1 MRGLIERAGNWVFA
15 NGLSGDF
22 EEVKRAL
29 QRAGS
34 SLSLVARLDQY
45 YAGFDHV
52 PAYQAAR
59 KAAFAPHEVAPS
71 TSVVLSKGPNV
82 ELHVIAATAASGY
95 RAERLSGGLNRPDTS
110 GYSPCLRM
118 GDLVFMAGQLA
129 RDGDGKIAV
138 RGVAHETDYIL
149 RNRVVP
155 ALEAAGCAADLV
167 LKAQA
172 YVTGD
177 VGDFRRAWSAFFGAD
192 LPPTT
197 VVPVPHPAFLSREA
211 TVEINIIAAH
221 AWARSRIRRVG
232 KTRRFD
238 GLVFTDGTE
247 RREEADAALA
257 GARAVRVLD
266 FGRVV
271 DVWGYAG

>member
-1 MRGLIERAGNWVFA
+1 VRGLIERAGNWVFA

-29 QRAGS
+29 ERAGS

-45 YAGFDHV
+45 YADFDHV
-52 PAYQAAR
+52 SPYQAAR
-59 KAAFAPHEVAPS
+59 KAAFAPQEVAPS
-71 TSVVLSKGPNV
+71 TSVVLSRGQKV
-82 ELHVIAATAASGY
+82 EVHVMAATTASGY
-95 RAERLSGGLNRPDTS
+95 RAERMSGGLNRPETS

-118 GDLVFMAGQLA
+118 GDMVFMAGQLA
-129 RDGDGKIAV
+129 RDAGGKIAA
-138 RGVAHETDYIL
+138 RGVAEETDYIL

-155 ALEAAGCAADLV
+155 ALEAAGSAADLV

-177 VGDFRRAWSAFFGAD
+177 IADFRRAWSGFFGVD
-192 LPPTT
+192 LPPTAL
-197 VVPVPHPAFLSREA
+197 VPVPHPAFLSREA

-221 AWARSRIRRVG
+221 AWARSRIRRTG

-238 GLVFTDGTE
+238 GLVFTDSAE
-247 RREEADAALA
+247 RREHVDAALA
-257 GARAVRVLD
+257 GARKVRILD
-266 FGRVV
+266 FGGVV